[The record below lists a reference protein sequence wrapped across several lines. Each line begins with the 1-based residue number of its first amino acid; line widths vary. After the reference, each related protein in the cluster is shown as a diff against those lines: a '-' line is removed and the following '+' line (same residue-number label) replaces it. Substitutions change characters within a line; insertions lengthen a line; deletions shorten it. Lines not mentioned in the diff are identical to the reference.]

1 MIWPKSWVFS
11 SLFFWFHPSSGFILL
26 LVSSRRMVVSVVE
39 PISDLTFACR
49 QRGLLWRRGGPDQ
62 WEFFTPGSK
71 EPFKVERDTNEDGK
85 ADAVWEKGASASKSR
100 R

>member
-1 MIWPKSWVFS
+1 MPSMNRQHLRGDDMAQLVGILFS
-11 SLFFWFHPSSGFILL
+11 LL